1 MTKNDSWWVK
11 ISVSLLDHFVWNG
24 EPFTRGQAW
33 VDLILLVNHEPTK
46 TVVDGRVIEVGIGE
60 YVTSI
65 RRLADRWN
73 RSTKWVM
80 DYLELL
86 RSDNMIKT
94 KVVGHGKNSKTLLF
108 LVNYE
113 GFQLS
118 GNTKETNRKRKEN
131 AKKTQDG
138 GKGVLDSNIYNTS
151 IESGDLEK
159 EENIPPSILT
169 DTPPKGDAFEEDFS
183 EFWNLYPRKDGRKD
197 ALKSYARARK
207 NGATKEV
214 ILSGVKA
221 FVEQCKVQK
230 TERRFIPLPTTW
242 LNQERWDFD
251 YTSSE
256 PYAKTVTGTVKR
268 SVGLAENEI
277 DISKLLK
284 GV

>member
-1 MTKNDSWWVK
+1 MAKNDSWWVK
-11 ISVSLLDHFVWNG
+11 ISVSLTDHFVWNG

-46 TVVDGRVIEVGIGE
+46 AVVDGQVIEVGIGE

-65 RRLADRWN
+65 RRLADRWG

-118 GNTKETNRKRKEN
+118 GNVKETNRKRIEN

-138 GKGVLDSNIYNTS
+138 GKGVSNNNIYNTYPENEDLKNKGNITPNTLTS
-151 IESGDLEK
+151 I
-159 EENIPPSILT
+159 T
-169 DTPPKGDAFEEDFS
+169 PKGVDTHSEYEAEFEEI
-183 EFWNLYPRKDGRKD
+183 WKHYPKKHGKPN
-197 ALKSYARARK
+197 ALRDYIKARK
-207 NGATKEV
+207 NGVERKTIEDGLTAYIEYCKRTNRFFKDGSTWFHQQAWDDDYEDD
-214 ILSGVKA
+214 LTQTEKSG
-221 FVEQCKVQK
+221 
-230 TERRFIPLPTTW
+230 
-242 LNQERWDFD
+242 FD
-251 YTSSE
+251 IE
-256 PYAKTVTGTVKR
+256 EHVKR
-268 SVGLAENEI
+268 MREEGL
-277 DISKLLK
+277 L
-284 GV
+284 